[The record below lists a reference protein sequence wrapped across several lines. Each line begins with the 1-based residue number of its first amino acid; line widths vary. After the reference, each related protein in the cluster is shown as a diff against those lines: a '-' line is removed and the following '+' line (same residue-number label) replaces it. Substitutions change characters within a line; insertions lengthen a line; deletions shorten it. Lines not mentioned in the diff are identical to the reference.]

1 MGSIVAAYVIIIL
14 GLDLGFILLC
24 CSVDHLQFPTLSSV
38 VLMVYILV
46 FAFFVCLCVCLF
58 LYVIVFLLETQ
69 SHIDANNRKVTL
81 FDWLKVF
88 Q

>member
-1 MGSIVAAYVIIIL
+1 MGAAYVIIIL

-24 CSVDHLQFPTLSSV
+24 CSVGHLQFPPLSSV

-46 FAFFVCLCVCLF
+46 FACFLCV
-58 LYVIVFLLETQ
+58 IMFLLETQ
-69 SHIDANNRKVTL
+69 SYIDANNRKVTL

>member
-1 MGSIVAAYVIIIL
+1 MGSVVAAYVTIIL

-46 FAFFVCLCVCLF
+46 FACFFCLF
-58 LYVIVFLLETQ
+58 LCVIVFLLETQ

>member
-24 CSVDHLQFPTLSSV
+24 SSVDHLQFPTLSTV

-46 FAFFVCLCVCLF
+46 FAWFFLFVCVFMFC
-58 LYVIVFLLETQ
+58 VIVFLLEMRNQ
-69 SHIDANNRKVTL
+69 IDANNRKVTL
-81 FDWLKVF
+81 
-88 Q
+88 